1 MAVDVIS
8 REVIWSCK
16 IESEVAIVL
25 GVDKESKWTEL
36 NVIEETAIFMN
47 GQRSSSTSNDAHT
60 HRPSSSPISTVYVSN
75 LTPYGEAVEEE
86 NDHFG
91 RHGSHMFVRTKF
103 EVIDEVNDGYN
114 LLSQGITPNN
124 EIGHDFHPPKF
135 SIYPNEFNPS
145 EMMMLDSLPP
155 LSHRT
160 EHGVYLTWSMVVS
173 VVLISLSGIVFF
185 ARVIILRQKRKWGKR
200 AASQDVTSPPSSSED
215 ESISQ
220 SALPARKIPPAPTS
234 GGNFYTGIL
243 TKKKTLFRRSMSVGV
258 MESQYSFGSRITV
271 ESDLDGAASNLLNK
285 SLNSPRLSAVPSTLG
300 TKTLTTASELKES
313 RPRLDSIDGI
323 PLVRYSRYTSEF
335 KEILPLGRGG
345 FGTVFQ
351 CRNVLDGHEYAIKKI
366 KIASP
371 LSVDGNVTKQLSK
384 KLHRVLREVKC
395 LALLD
400 HPNIVRYYTAW
411 LEVDQH
417 DDDDETHTTNS
428 IFDLKGSG
436 RIFSGGLFSGFAS
449 NSMSL
454 RLPFSKRT
462 SHGSGFV
469 GLYNHFGNLPLDES
483 KSIPTHQHDDSNE
496 DLCKG
501 DDDDLGFTWERSK
514 ENTADH
520 LQKEVSNVD
529 GSQSSFGNST
539 GENGLDANALN
550 TTRDDIKHAAK
561 FPESTINEDK
571 ETKSPEW
578 RHILF
583 IQMQLCSVQTLADFL
598 ASREARCGTIPQ
610 CSLQKSQYAVDV
622 PFALRL
628 FAQIAQGI
636 KHVHKQGLIHRDLK
650 PQNCFIDD
658 AEGVVKVGDFGLSRE
673 SSTSADIINNNESYE
688 DVVAV
693 EHPSSCEAENTVGN
707 TVGVGTRAYASPEQM
722 RGSDYDASTDVFS
735 LGLILFELLYPMYT
749 AMERYKEFANI
760 RKGSFPAYWNCQVR
774 SSFPTVHNLLIQMIS
789 DSASARPT
797 ADAVSE
803 RIDSLLREYSIQSL
817 DKSWETKGA
826 LLLRVEAKE
835 KDGILATTMQL
846 IRDTAPLAKVLQYGL
861 RGQNSKAVMEF
872 ALEVEYDM
880 KATTVENLRLRLED
894 NDMSIRQV
902 TNS

>member
-1 MAVDVIS
+1 MHGINSFLRLLIPPQDRKTLMAVDVIS

-16 IESEVAIVL
+16 IDSEVAIVL

-36 NVIEETAIFMN
+36 DVIEESAIFTN
-47 GQRSSSTSNDAHT
+47 GKSTSFTRNDAHT
-60 HRPSSSPISTVYVSN
+60 HRPSSSPVYGSN
-75 LTPYGEAVEEE
+75 LTPYGEAEEE
-86 NDHFG
+86 DDHFG

-103 EVIDEVNDGYN
+103 EVVDEIDDGYN
-114 LLSQGITPNN
+114 LLPQGITPNN

-135 SIYPNEFNPS
+135 SIYPTEFNPS
-145 EMMMLDSLPP
+145 EMMMPDSLPP

-160 EHGVYLTWSMVVS
+160 EHGLYLTWSMVVS
-173 VVLISLSGIVFF
+173 VVLISLSVIVFF
-185 ARVIILRQKRKWGKR
+185 ARVIILRQKRKWEKT

-220 SALPARKIPPAPTS
+220 SVLPARNIPPAPTS
-234 GGNFYTGIL
+234 GGNFYTDIL
-243 TKKKTLFRRSMSVGV
+243 TKKKTLFQRSMSVGV
-258 MESQYSFGSRITV
+258 MESQYSLGSRITA

-285 SLNSPRLSAVPSTLG
+285 SLNSPRLSALPSTLG
-300 TKTLTTASELKES
+300 TKTRTTEASSELKES

-351 CRNVLDGHEYAIKKI
+351 CRNVLDGREYAIKKI

-371 LSVDGNVTKQLSK
+371 LSVDGNVTQQLSM

-417 DDDDETHTTNS
+417 DDDDETHTTKS

-449 NSMSL
+449 NSMAM

-462 SHGSGFV
+462 SHGSGIL
-469 GLYNHFGNLPLDES
+469 GLYNHFGSLPLDES
-483 KSIPTHQHDDSNE
+483 KSVTTHQHDDPNNDS
-496 DLCKG
+496 CKG

-514 ENTADH
+514 ENTGDH
-520 LQKEVSNVD
+520 LQKEVPNVD
-529 GSQSSFGNST
+529 GSQSNFGSCS
-539 GENGLDANALN
+539 GDNGLDANAVD
-550 TTRDDIKHAAK
+550 TTRDIKHAAK

-571 ETKSPEW
+571 ETKPPEG

-610 CSLQKSQYAVDV
+610 CSLLKSQYAVDV

-650 PQNCFIDD
+650 PQ
-658 AEGVVKVGDFGLSRE
+658 
-673 SSTSADIINNNESYE
+673 
-688 DVVAV
+688 
-693 EHPSSCEAENTVGN
+693 
-707 TVGVGTRAYASPEQM
+707 
-722 RGSDYDASTDVFS
+722 
-735 LGLILFELLYPMYT
+735 
-749 AMERYKEFANI
+749 
-760 RKGSFPAYWNCQVR
+760 
-774 SSFPTVHNLLIQMIS
+774 
-789 DSASARPT
+789 
-797 ADAVSE
+797 VSVW
-803 RIDSLLREYSIQSL
+803 L
-817 DKSWETKGA
+817 
-826 LLLRVEAKE
+826 
-835 KDGILATTMQL
+835 
-846 IRDTAPLAKVLQYGL
+846 
-861 RGQNSKAVMEF
+861 N
-872 ALEVEYDM
+872 
-880 KATTVENLRLRLED
+880 RLKF
-894 NDMSIRQV
+894 
-902 TNS
+902 

>member
-1 MAVDVIS
+1 M
-8 REVIWSCK
+8 
-16 IESEVAIVL
+16 VL

-36 NVIEETAIFMN
+36 DVIEETDIFTN
-47 GQRSSSTSNDAHT
+47 G
-60 HRPSSSPISTVYVSN
+60 SN

-103 EVIDEVNDGYN
+103 EVVDKIDDGYN
-114 LLSQGITPNN
+114 LLSQGITPND
-124 EIGHDFHPPKF
+124 EIGHDFQPPKF
-135 SIYPNEFNPS
+135 SIYPTEFNPS
-145 EMMMLDSLPP
+145 EMMMPDILPP

-160 EHGVYLTWSMVVS
+160 EHGLYLTWSMVVS
-173 VVLISLSGIVFF
+173 VILISLSVIVFF
-185 ARVIILRQKRKWGKR
+185 ARVIILRQKGKEKK
-200 AASQDVTSPPSSSED
+200 AAAHDITSPPSSSED
-215 ESISQ
+215 ENIAQ
-220 SALPARKIPPAPTS
+220 KIPLAPTS
-234 GGNFYTGIL
+234 GGNFYTDIL

-258 MESQYSFGSRITV
+258 MESQYSLGSRIRA
-271 ESDLDGAASNLLNK
+271 ESNLDGAASNILNK
-285 SLNSPRLSAVPSTLG
+285 SLNSPRLSTFPSTLG
-300 TKTLTTASELKES
+300 TKTLTTEASSEFKDF

-345 FGTVFQ
+345 FGTVFKCQ
-351 CRNVLDGHEYAIKKI
+351 NVIDGHEYAIKKI

-371 LSVDGNVTKQLSK
+371 LSVEGNVTKQLSQ

-428 IFDLKGSG
+428 IY
-436 RIFSGGLFSGFAS
+436 RIFSGGLFSGFGS
-449 NSMSL
+449 NSMAM

-462 SHGSGFV
+462 SHGSGFL
-469 GLYNHFGNLPLDES
+469 GLYNHFGSLPLDET
-483 KSIPTHQHDDSNE
+483 KSILTNQHDDPTN
-496 DLCKG
+496 DLCRG

-514 ENTADH
+514 ENTADQSAIISKRLASD
-520 LQKEVSNVD
+520 LQNEISNVD
-529 GSQSSFGNST
+529 GSQSSFGSCT
-539 GENGLDANALN
+539 GDNGSGANAVE
-550 TTRDDIKHAAK
+550 TKRDIKYAVK
-561 FPESTINEDK
+561 IPKSTINEDK
-571 ETKSPEW
+571 QINPPEG

-598 ASREARCGTIPQ
+598 ASREARCGTIPL

-673 SSTSADIINNNESYE
+673 SSTSAVMTNDNESHE

-693 EHPSSCEAENTVGN
+693 KHPSSCEAENTVGN

-749 AMERYKEFANI
+749 AMERYKEFSNI
-760 RKGSFPAYWNCQVR
+760 RKGNFPAYWNSEVR

-789 DSASARPT
+789 SHASARPT

-817 DKSWETKGA
+817 DKSWGAKGA

-846 IRDTAPLAKVLQYGL
+846 IRDAAPLAKVLQYGL

-872 ALEVEYDM
+872 ALEVGHDE
-880 KATTVENLRLRLED
+880 KTTTVEKLRSRLED